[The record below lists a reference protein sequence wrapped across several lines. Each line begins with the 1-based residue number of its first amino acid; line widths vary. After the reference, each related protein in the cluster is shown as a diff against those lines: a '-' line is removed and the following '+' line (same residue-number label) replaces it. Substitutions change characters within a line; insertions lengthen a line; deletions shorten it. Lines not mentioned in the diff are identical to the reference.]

1 MKNNKLKWIAL
12 LIMIAAV
19 TGAAVFYRGS
29 NAPKLTYRE
38 VTVEKGDIE
47 IKILSTGTVDPENRL
62 EIKPP
67 VAGRIEQVLIKEG
80 QKVKKGQILGWMSS
94 SERAA
99 LIDGARAEG
108 IEAVKKWEQNY
119 RPTPILAPIDGTI
132 ILRNVENGQTFT
144 ATDSVFT
151 MSDRLIVKAKVDE
164 TDIAQIKVGQSAVI
178 TLDAYSKQNIL
189 AKVESVAF
197 DAVTTN
203 NVTTYTVEV
212 LPIETPDFMRS
223 GMTANVNFL
232 VSSRQGVL
240 TIPNAAVKSDSDVS
254 TVLLKDPNGGKPV
267 AHEIELGL
275 TDGKKSEVSKGLAE
289 GDVVLVPDFDMSKA
303 KKNGANPFMPSRPKG
318 AGGGRR

>member
-1 MKNNKLKWIAL
+1 VSKKTKVWTG
-12 LIMIAAV
+12 LIVLAAIAAGL
-19 TGAAVFYRGS
+19 TTYYRRQR
-29 NAPKLTYRE
+29 APQLTYRE
-38 VTVEKGDIE
+38 VKIEKGDID

-67 VAGRIEQVLIKEG
+67 VAGRIEKVLIKEG
-80 QKVKKGQILGWMSS
+80 QEVKKGQILGWMSS
-94 SERAA
+94 AERAA

-108 IEAVKKWEQNY
+108 PEAVKKWEENY
-119 RPTPILAPIDGTI
+119 KPTPILAPIDGTI
-132 ILRNVENGQTFT
+132 ILRNVEDGQTFT

-164 TDIAQIKVGQSAVI
+164 TDIAKIKVGQEAAI
-178 TLDAYSKQNIL
+178 TLDAYSKQNID

-212 LPIETPDFMRS
+212 LPLKTPDFMRS

-232 VSSRQGVL
+232 VNSRKDVL
-240 TIPNAAVKSDSDVS
+240 VVPNAAVRSDDDAS
-254 TVLLKDPNGGKPV
+254 TVMLKNPNGGAPV
-267 AHEIELGL
+267 PHEVQLGL
-275 TDGKKSEVSKGLAE
+275 TDGKKSEVTQGLAE

-303 KKNGANPFMPSRPKG
+303 KQNAANPFMPSRPRKG
-318 AGGGRR
+318 RK

>member
-1 MKNNKLKWIAL
+1 VSKKSKVWIG
-12 LIMIAAV
+12 LIILAAV
-19 TGAAVFYRGS
+19 LIGTTLYYRRQS
-29 NAPKLTYRE
+29 APRLTYRE
-38 VTVEKGDIE
+38 VKIEKGDID

-67 VAGRIEQVLIKEG
+67 VAGRIEKVLIKEG
-80 QKVKKGQILGWMSS
+80 QAVRKGQILGWMSS
-94 SERAA
+94 AERAA

-108 IEAVKKWEQNY
+108 PEAVKKWEENY
-119 RPTPILAPIDGTI
+119 KPTPILAPIDGTI

-164 TDIAQIKVGQSAVI
+164 TDIAKIKVGQEAVI
-178 TLDAYSKQNIL
+178 TLDAYSKQNID

-212 LPIETPDFMRS
+212 LPLKTPDFMRS

-232 VSSRQGVL
+232 VNSHKDVL
-240 TIPNAAVKSDSDVS
+240 ILPNAAVKSDDDVS
-254 TVLLKDPNGGKPV
+254 TVMLKDPNGGSPV
-267 AHEIELGL
+267 THEVQLGL
-275 TDGKKSEVSKGLAE
+275 TDGKKSEVTQGLAE
-289 GDVVLVPDFDMSKA
+289 GDVVLVPAFDMSKA
-303 KKNGANPFMPSRPKG
+303 KENAANPFMPFRSRKG
-318 AGGGRR
+318 RK